1 MARRP
6 ALPRRSIRVRAESV
20 RLRFAGCVFDSDTRE
35 VRRGAARIELSP
47 KAFELLE
54 LLIESR
60 PRVLPKQEIHE
71 RLWPGVFVSDASLSN
86 LVAEL
91 RSALRDDAQKPT
103 IVRTVH
109 RYGYGF
115 VAQPDPESRPI
126 PKLVPPVL
134 HKLLWESREI
144 EVPAGETVF
153 GRDRSV
159 VWIDDPSVSR
169 RHARIRVE
177 GERATIRDLGS
188 KNGTLVNG
196 EPVEG
201 DRPLA
206 DGDEVQIGRAKM
218 TFHVLTRT
226 GSTQTAS
233 SLHPKIRRAPGRAR
247 R

>member
-1 MARRP
+1 VLARRT
-6 ALPRRSIRVRAESV
+6 ARGQADCV
-20 RLRFAGCVFDSDTRE
+20 RLRFSGCVFDSDTRE
-35 VRRGAARIELSP
+35 VRRGASPVELSP

-86 LVAEL
+86 VVAEL
-91 RSALRDDAQKPT
+91 RAALRDDAHQPN

-109 RYGYGF
+109 RFGYGF
-115 VAQPDPESRPI
+115 VAEPEPESRPEVR
-126 PKLVPPVL
+126 LMPPVL
-134 HKLLWESREI
+134 HKLLWEAREI
-144 EVPAGETVF
+144 ELSPGETFF

-169 RHARIRVE
+169 RHARISVD
-177 GERATIRDLGS
+177 GELATIRDLGS

-196 EPVEG
+196 DAVAG

-206 DGDEVQIGRAKM
+206 DGDEIRIGRARM

-233 SLHPKIRRAPGRAR
+233 SLHGGGRAKAR
-247 R
+247 KRAR

>member
-1 MARRP
+1 
-6 ALPRRSIRVRAESV
+6 
-20 RLRFAGCVFDSDTRE
+20 LRFAGCVFDSDTRE
-35 VRRGAARIELSP
+35 VRRGGARVELSP

-54 LLIESR
+54 VLIESR

-91 RSALRDDAQKPT
+91 RAALRDDAQKPT
-103 IVRTVH
+103 VVRTVH
-109 RYGYGF
+109 RFGYGF
-115 VAQPDPESRPI
+115 VAQPDSDSVSVPT
-126 PKLVPPVL
+126 PKLLPPVL

-144 EVPAGETVF
+144 ELAAGETVF

-177 GERATIRDLGS
+177 GDRATIRDLGS
-188 KNGTLVNG
+188 KNGTMVNG
-196 EPVEG
+196 VSVDG
-201 DRPLA
+201 DRALA
-206 DGDEVQIGRAKM
+206 DGDEIQIGRAKM
-218 TFHVLTRT
+218 VFHVLTQT

-233 SLHPKIRRAPGRAR
+233 SLHRQAKRPARTRR
-247 R
+247 

>member
-1 MARRP
+1 M
-6 ALPRRSIRVRAESV
+6 

-35 VRRGAARIELSP
+35 VRRGAAPAELSP

-54 LLIESR
+54 LLIANR

-91 RSALRDDAQKPT
+91 RAALGDDAQKPR
-103 IVRTVH
+103 IVKTVH
-109 RYGYGF
+109 RFGYGF
-115 VAQPDPESRPI
+115 IAEPEPASAEGPAAR
-126 PKLVPPVL
+126 LVPPVL
-134 HKLLWESREI
+134 HRLLWESREI
-144 EVPAGETVF
+144 ELAPGETFF

-169 RHARIRVE
+169 RHARITVD
-177 GERATIRDLGS
+177 GGRATIRDLGS

-201 DRPLA
+201 DRELA
-206 DGDEVQIGRAKM
+206 DGDELAIGRARM
-218 TFHVLTRT
+218 TFHVLTQT

-233 SLHPKIRRAPGRAR
+233 SLRGGAKRRPRAKAR
-247 R
+247 

>member
-1 MARRP
+1 M
-6 ALPRRSIRVRAESV
+6 

-35 VRRGAARIELSP
+35 VRRGGETLELSP

-91 RSALRDDAQKPT
+91 RAALHDDAQRPR

-109 RYGYGF
+109 RFGYGF
-115 VAQPDPESRPI
+115 VAQPDPESHPI
-126 PKLVPPVL
+126 PRLVPPIL

-144 EVPAGETVF
+144 ELPSGETVF

-169 RHARIRVE
+169 RHARILVDRERV
-177 GERATIRDLGS
+177 TIRDLGS
-188 KNGTLVNG
+188 KNGTMVNG
-196 EPVEG
+196 EPVAG
-201 DRPLA
+201 DAVLE
-206 DGDEVQIGRAKM
+206 DGDEIAIGRARM

-233 SLHPKIRRAPGRAR
+233 SLHREAKRKTRPKR
-247 R
+247 

>member
-1 MARRP
+1 M
-6 ALPRRSIRVRAESV
+6 

-35 VRRGAARIELSP
+35 VRRGAARVELSP

-91 RSALRDDAQKPT
+91 RAALKDDAHEPS

-109 RYGYGF
+109 RFGYGF
-115 VAQPDPESRPI
+115 VARTDPDSVPI

-134 HKLLWESREI
+134 HKLLWESREV
-144 EVPAGETVF
+144 ELSAGETVF

-177 GERATIRDLGS
+177 GDRATIRDLGS
-188 KNGTLVNG
+188 KNGTMVNG
-196 EPVEG
+196 APVDG
-201 DRPLA
+201 DRALD
-206 DGDEVQIGRAKM
+206 DGDEIQIGRAKM
-218 TFHVLTRT
+218 TFHVLTQT

-233 SLHPKIRRAPGRAR
+233 SLHRQAKRKPRSRS
-247 R
+247 

>member
-1 MARRP
+1 
-6 ALPRRSIRVRAESV
+6 V

-35 VRRGAARIELSP
+35 VRSGDAPVALSP

-54 LLIESR
+54 LLIANR

-91 RSALRDDAQKPT
+91 RAALKDDAQKPV
-103 IVRTVH
+103 IVKTVH
-109 RYGYGF
+109 RFGYGF
-115 VAQPDPESRPI
+115 VAEPEPEERPAGG
-126 PKLVPPVL
+126 LAPPVL

-144 EVPAGETVF
+144 ELAPGATFF
-153 GRDRSV
+153 GRDKSV

-169 RHARIRVE
+169 RHARIAVE

-188 KNGTLVNG
+188 KNGTTVNG
-196 EPVEG
+196 DPVEG
-201 DRPLA
+201 DRALA
-206 DGDEVQIGRAKM
+206 DGDEIAIGRARM

-233 SLHPKIRRAPGRAR
+233 GLHGAAKRRPRSR
-247 R
+247 

>member
-1 MARRP
+1 M
-6 ALPRRSIRVRAESV
+6 

-35 VRRGAARIELSP
+35 VRRGGEPVELSP

-91 RSALRDDAQKPT
+91 RSALGDDAQKPT

-109 RYGYGF
+109 RFGYGF
-115 VAQPDPESRPI
+115 VAQPEPDPVAKPR
-126 PKLVPPVL
+126 LVPPVL

-144 EVPAGETVF
+144 ELPAGETVF

-177 GERATIRDLGS
+177 GDRATVRDLGS

-196 EPVEG
+196 EPVDG
-201 DRPLA
+201 DRALA
-206 DGDEVQIGRAKM
+206 DGDEVQIGRARM

-233 SLHPKIRRAPGRAR
+233 SLHPKRPRSSRRR
-247 R
+247 RR